1 MKARASRWLRTMARI
16 EGWTPETLI
25 DQALPALRANFTDL
39 GASMNVFP
47 YDPV

>member
-1 MKARASRWLRTMARI
+1 VKSLARL

-25 DQALPALRANFTDL
+25 DHCFPAMSGSFFSL
-39 GASMNVFP
+39 GATTSVFP